1 MFLVKQ
7 NSSCWRATV
16 CQIVDHSLRLV
27 RRHGQNKLGRKTA
40 LAPAIASLPPTDE
53 AFLENVLRAY
63 LQVAIWLHALDMH
76 PPTLEPTDYGWTKE
90 GNSNILT
97 PTTVSSGVAM
107 VPDELLKLIRC
118 SCRSELPC
126 NTNKCTCKRSSMP
139 CTVFCGCRGKL
150 NCCNAEVDDDLKNS
164 CLF

>member
-1 MFLVKQ
+1 MLGNTVYNIPSFSNVLGQAKQ
-7 NSSCWRATV
+7 FMLACYGLPNCG
-16 CQIVDHSLRLV
+16 SLTEAR
-27 RRHGQNKLGRKTA
+27 QKTWADKLERKTA

-63 LQVAIWLHALDMH
+63 VQVAIWLHALDMH

-107 VPDELLKLIRC
+107 VPDELLKLNRC

-126 NTNKCTCKRSSMP
+126 NTNKCSCKKIKHVMH
-139 CTVFCGCRGKL
+139 CVL
-150 NCCNAEVDDDLKNS
+150 
-164 CLF
+164 